1 MTLVATKTMTSNS
14 TGTFTNIAEIGQ
26 MSNSDDIKDIDSTPG
41 NKVESEDD
49 YSKADLI
56 ISIST
61 GAVLYISII
70 LGIMLIIAIVVYL
83 NVKYGIKRIAKISM
97 FVMITVLTIFIN
109 VQDTFAANYKPWSSL
124 PESAS

>member
-1 MTLVATKTMTSNS
+1 MTSNS

-83 NVKYGIKRIAKISM
+83 DVKYGIKRINRGAVFLK
-97 FVMITVLTIFIN
+97 VLVGRKLEYI
-109 VQDTFAANYKPWSSL
+109 P
-124 PESAS
+124 